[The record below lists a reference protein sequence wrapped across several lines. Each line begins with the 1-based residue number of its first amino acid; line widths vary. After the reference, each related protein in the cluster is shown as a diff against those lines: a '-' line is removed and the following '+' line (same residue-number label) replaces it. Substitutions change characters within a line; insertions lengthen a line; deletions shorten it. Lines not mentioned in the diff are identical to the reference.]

1 MPDLQ
6 DEHFVNTLQDIVSIL
21 LLEANKQHVQ
31 VYGFMINPNPGAP
44 YPLRIFSNVQEKGK
58 DLVDLFHA
66 AADLAGDSVARG
78 DVTEE
83 HVDG

>member
-1 MPDLQ
+1 LQ
-6 DEHFVNTLQDIVSIL
+6 DVVSIL
-21 LLEANKQHVQ
+21 LLESNKQGVQ

-44 YPLRIFSNVQEKGK
+44 YPLRVFSNVKEKGK
-58 DLVDLFHA
+58 DLIALFHA
-66 AADLAGDSVARG
+66 AADLAGESVERG